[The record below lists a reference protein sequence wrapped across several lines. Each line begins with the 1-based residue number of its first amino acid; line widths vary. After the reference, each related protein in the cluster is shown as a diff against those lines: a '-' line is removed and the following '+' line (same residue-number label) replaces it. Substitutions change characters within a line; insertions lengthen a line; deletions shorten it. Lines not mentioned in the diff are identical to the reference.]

1 MSADNGVYILKTKD
15 QYRVAHLQAIENL
28 SWSAIDG
35 RWDFSEK
42 AKERYV
48 PTRVMEMWGGCKY
61 TRNREVAFQIA
72 QRMVRNLRICEYG
85 IHVITYNKTWRRIAE
100 DAREYAKKEVEYIR
114 KNGRAGNG
122 MWDLERLQAMA
133 EGEYLSSDCHLTAF
147 ITEKSN

>member
-42 AKERYV
+42 EKERYV

-100 DAREYAKKEVEYIR
+100 DGIR
-114 KNGRAGNG
+114 QKGSGIYPQKWESRQWHVGSGETAGNG
-122 MWDLERLQAMA
+122 RGGVFEL
-133 EGEYLSSDCHLTAF
+133 
-147 ITEKSN
+147 